1 MTEPRLSAYLHFDGA
16 DSFSRLDFDKREIRK
31 GFNKVGR
38 LVQKEG
44 RKLTGKAKTRS
55 SEDGYPAQRTG
66 RLTKSIKP
74 KVSKSGFM
82 VRIMP
87 DKSAG
92 MKAYYPAYL
101 HYGVR
106 SGAVRTRGHRRQED
120 RGRGWRIAPRKNFM
134 EDALQ
139 QSNSRIVAIL
149 QSAFASSLN

>member
-1 MTEPRLSAYLHFDGA
+1 
-16 DSFSRLDFDKREIRK
+16 
-31 GFNKVGR
+31 
-38 LVQKEG
+38 
-44 RKLTGKAKTRS
+44 
-55 SEDGYPAQRTG
+55 
-66 RLTKSIKP
+66 
-74 KVSKSGFM
+74 M

-92 MKAYYPAYL
+92 MKDYYPAYL

-139 QSNSRIVAIL
+139 KSNSRIVAIL

>member
-1 MTEPRLSAYLHFDGA
+1 MTEPRLSAYLHFEGA

-38 LVQKEG
+38 LVQKEA
-44 RKLTGKAKTRS
+44 RKLTGKAKRTAN
-55 SEDGYPAQRTG
+55 DGYPARKTG
-66 RLTKSIKP
+66 RLNKSIKP

-87 DKSAG
+87 DKSAD
-92 MKAYYPAYL
+92 MKEYYPAYL

-106 SGAVRTRGHRRQED
+106 NGAQRTRGHRRQTD
-120 RGRGWRIAPRKNFM
+120 RGRGWRIEPRKNFM

-139 QSNSRIVAIL
+139 KSNDRIVAIL
-149 QSAFASSLN
+149 QDAFARSLNQ